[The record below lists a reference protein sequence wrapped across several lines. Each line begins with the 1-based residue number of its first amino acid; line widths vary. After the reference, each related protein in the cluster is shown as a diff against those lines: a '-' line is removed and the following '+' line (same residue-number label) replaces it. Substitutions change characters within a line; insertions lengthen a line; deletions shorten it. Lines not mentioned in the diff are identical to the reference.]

1 MKKIILF
8 LFVIISTLVIL
19 KKEDNVIP
27 KESIRFRIIAEDN
40 SEEAQRQKWELTNEI
55 TPILTDIMLRSDNI
69 NMTRE
74 NINNSLDL
82 IDNKLKTKGIDYN
95 ISFGQNYFPKKVYNN
110 ITYDEG
116 EYESLVIT
124 LGSGKGNNWWCV
136 MFPPL
141 CFVDEQKGIIDKD
154 TDDKL
159 REVLTE
165 EEYELIS
172 QKTSKQM
179 NRVQIKFKIA
189 EIIQNIIKEKN

>member
-141 CFVDEQKGIIDKD
+141 CLLD
-154 TDDKL
+154 
-159 REVLTE
+159 
-165 EEYELIS
+165 
-172 QKTSKQM
+172 
-179 NRVQIKFKIA
+179 
-189 EIIQNIIKEKN
+189 IKETNKDNIEYHSYIKDIINN